1 MINKKAFTLIELLV
15 VIAIV
20 GILAGILIVSMSG
33 ATNSANDARRKSDIS
48 AINTALLFYGT
59 THNGLYPL
67 QATECTLGG
76 GTTPCTTLAS
86 EISSLLPSI
95 PTDPA
100 SGKYYKYFTNTN
112 GTNFTVYAV
121 LSNGQFALG
130 PTQSCPTDW
139 VDSGYGFCIMK
150 YEAKEGG
157 TTCTGAKNSHC
168 PVSTPSGTPWVS
180 ITQAEAIDTCNALG
194 NGAHLITNAEWTLL
208 ARSAEG
214 VSSNWNGTVM
224 YRGHSDNSPG
234 NSLASDGSDPYYG
247 TGDSSSSNP
256 EQRRTLTLTNGQAI
270 WDMAGNVWEWNN
282 NTCTQG
288 SGTGNWYNGAWI
300 DWTDSNLSDY
310 EKYTAGPSGN
320 YTSTNGIGRYYG
332 CSINGNGV
340 LRGGRWGLSADAGVF
355 TLYLNNGAASSITS
369 IGFRC
374 VR

>member
-1 MINKKAFTLIELLV
+1 MHNVAKHKVFLRENWAFTLIELLV

-67 QATECTLGG
+67 QTTECTLGG

-86 EISSLLPSI
+86 ELSSLLPSI

-112 GTNFTVYAV
+112 GTDFTVYAV

-139 VDSGYGFCIMK
+139 IDSGYGFCVMK
-150 YEAKEGG
+150 YEAKNVGG
-157 TTCTGAKNSHC
+157 VATSQPAS
-168 PVSTPSGTPWVS
+168 TPWVS
-180 ITQAEAIDTCNALG
+180 ISQTDAITACNALG

-208 ARSAEG
+208 ARSAES

-224 YRGHSDNSPG
+224 YRGHSDGTPA
-234 NSLASDGSDPYYG
+234 NSLASDGTDPYYG
-247 TGDSSSSNP
+247 TGQSSPS
-256 EQRRTLTLTNGQAI
+256 EQRRTLTLVNGQII
-270 WDMAGNVWEWNN
+270 WDLAGNAWEWNN
-282 NTCTQG
+282 FTCQIG
-288 SGTGNWYNGAWI
+288 SGNGYWYNSGAWI
-300 DWTDSNLSDY
+300 EWNDSNLSDY
-310 EKYTAGPSGN
+310 EKGIAGPSGN
-320 YTSTNGIGRYYG
+320 YTSANGVGRYYG
-332 CSINGNGV
+332 CTANGNV
-340 LRGGRWGLSADAGVF
+340 MLRGGDWSNGTLAGSF
-355 TLYLNNGAASSITS
+355 TLALNNSPASSGTS
-369 IGFRC
+369 VGFRC
-374 VR
+374 AR